1 MGEGGEST
9 ARCPSCQAITSS
21 GSFCSACGA
30 SLIDPASTPTV
41 SSISQATGKGVSYAP
56 PPSTPGS
63 DPRSGER
70 FLPGAVLAGR
80 YRIVGLLGRGGMG
93 EVYRADDLKLGQ
105 PVALKF
111 LPRGLDQDARHL
123 ELFLNEVRS
132 ARQVSHPN
140 VCRVFDVGEVEVP
153 QAGPGQVQH
162 YLSMEYVDGE
172 DLASLLRRI
181 GRLPQ
186 DKAIQIARQLC
197 AGLAA
202 AHEQGILHRDLK
214 PANVMIDGR
223 GRAKITDFG
232 LAGLAEQIEQRDL
245 RSGTPTYMAPEQL
258 AGKEVTLRSD
268 VYALG
273 LVLYELFTGKRPF
286 RADTPAE
293 LAQAQQ
299 ESTPTTPSDFV
310 EALDPVAERAIMR
323 CLERDPAERPSSALA
338 VAASFPG
345 GDPLQ
350 AALAAGETPSPE
362 IVAAAGPAGGMRP
375 GVATACLV
383 TVLVSIFATA
393 FFADRIWL
401 ANRLPMEKSFEVL
414 KANAREIIQD
424 LGYDEPPDDRA
435 ASIELDM
442 VGYSRAVQT
451 ADGPPMTEV
460 IQQPN
465 QPLVSLLYRQSPR
478 AIVPRQLGGSVTA
491 SDPSSTPGDI
501 TVLLDLTGKLDYLRV
516 TPERVERSEEDPARP
531 DWPKL
536 FEVAG
541 LKLEEFEPT
550 EPQLQPPDY
559 ADARMAWSGVLTN
572 RGDTPVRIEAAAL
585 RGKPV
590 YFRKVVPTDGS
601 LWSGEDAQ
609 DFSPPKPIVVG
620 FLVVLLLGF
629 VLVAGGAIFLVVR
642 SLRLGRGDRRGALRI
657 AMAVFVLRMLHWT
670 LTAHHTPSLN
680 ELYLAAVAIS
690 GALTLAVL
698 FWGGYVAL
706 EPYVRRFWPESLV
719 SWSRL
724 LSGRFRDP
732 LVGRDILVGFTVS
745 AGLGAVGSFLFWLA
759 ESRALIPILANQGHD
774 SAMQGGRFVIGKLF
788 STPLQCLSFA
798 SVLILL
804 FLVLRL
810 IARRTWLALV
820 IMSVLWGLLM
830 GLQFMMLQFAR
841 GPSLG
846 AFLVGLTW
854 GALMSVVVVG
864 LLIRFGVLALFAD
877 FFCSLLVTGFAITA
891 DTSAPYFSTSL
902 IGPLA
907 AALLAVFAYRA
918 ALAGRALF
926 QEEGAVSA

>member
-1 MGEGGEST
+1 
-9 ARCPSCQAITSS
+9 
-21 GSFCSACGA
+21 
-30 SLIDPASTPTV
+30 
-41 SSISQATGKGVSYAP
+41 
-56 PPSTPGS
+56 
-63 DPRSGER
+63 
-70 FLPGAVLAGR
+70 
-80 YRIVGLLGRGGMG
+80 MG

-111 LPRGLDQDARHL
+111 LPRGLEQDPQHL
-123 ELFLNEVRS
+123 ERFLNEVRS

-140 VCRVFDVGEVEVP
+140 VCRVFDVGEIE
-153 QAGPGQVQH
+153 GQH

-172 DLASLLRRI
+172 DLASLLLRI
-181 GRLPQ
+181 GRLPP

-232 LAGLAEQIEQRDL
+232 LAGLAEQFEKRDL

-258 AGKEVTLRSD
+258 VGKEVTLRSD

-293 LAQAQQ
+293 LARLQQ

-310 EALDPVAERAIMR
+310 EGLDPVAERAILR

-362 IVAAAGPAGGMRP
+362 MVAAAGPAGGMRP
-375 GVATACLV
+375 GVATACLT
-383 TVLVSIFATA
+383 TVLVCILATA
-393 FFADRIWL
+393 FLADRIWL

-414 KANAREIIQD
+414 KANAKEIIQD
-424 LGYDEPPDDRA
+424 LGYDESPEDSA

-442 VGYSRAVQT
+442 AEYTRSVQDV
-451 ADGPPMTEV
+451 DGPPLVEV
-460 IQQPN
+460 LEQPN
-465 QPLVSLLYRQSPR
+465 QPIVSLLYRQSPR
-478 AIVPRQLGGSVTA
+478 SIIPLELDGNVTLQDPRSA
-491 SDPSSTPGDI
+491 SGDI
-501 TVLLDLTGKLDYLRV
+501 SVVLDLTGKLDFLRV
-516 TPERVERSEEDPARP
+516 IPDRVERSEEDPAP
-531 DWPKL
+531 TDWPTL
-536 FEVAG
+536 FEAAG
-541 LKLEEFEPT
+541 LNIEEFEPA
-550 EPQLQPPDY
+550 EPELQPPAY
-559 ADARMAWSGVLTN
+559 ADTRMAWSGVLKN
-572 RGDTPVRIEAAAL
+572 RGDMPVRIEAASL

-590 YFRKVVPTDGS
+590 YFRKVVPSDGS
-601 LWSGEDAQ
+601 LWSGEEAQ
-609 DFSPPKPIVVG
+609 NPTPPKLLVVG

-629 VLVAGGAIFLVVR
+629 VLVAGGTVFLIVR

-657 AMAVFVLRMLHWT
+657 AVTVFILRMLHWT
-670 LTAHHTPSLN
+670 LTGHHVDSLG
-680 ELYLAAVAIS
+680 ELYLAVVAIS

-706 EPYVRRFWPESLV
+706 EPYVRRFWPESIV

-732 LVGRDILVGFTVS
+732 LVGRDVLVGFTVS
-745 AGLGAVGSFLFWLA
+745 AALGVVGLLFLRVA
-759 ESRALIPILANQGHD
+759 ESRGLVPMLANQGHD
-774 SAMQGGRFVIGKLF
+774 SAMQGGRFVFGKLF
-788 STPLQCLSFA
+788 SMPLASLSFA

-810 IARRTWLALV
+810 IVRWTWLAVV
-820 IMSVLWGLLM
+820 ILSVLWGLLM
-830 GLQFMMLQFAR
+830 GLQWVMLLFAR
-841 GPSLG
+841 GPGLG
-846 AFLVGLTW
+846 TFVFGFSW

-877 FFCSLLVTGFAITA
+877 FFFGMLVTSCAITA
-891 DTSAPYFSTSL
+891 DTSAPYFSASL

-907 AALLAVFAYRA
+907 AAVLAVIAYRA
-918 ALAGRALF
+918 AVAGRPLF
-926 QEEGAVSA
+926 QGETPV